1 MNMNDLNIKG
11 IRKKLG
17 LTQVQLAKKL
27 GVDTKTIQ
35 NWEYG
40 KRIPESK
47 HGIIRS
53 LLSAETTL
61 SEPKPQQY
69 YGGGN
74 VDEHIE
80 RVTLPLIPYD
90 VLAGFPNVDNL
101 GISID
106 GCEKYTVPEFSCRG
120 AEFLIRVS
128 GDSMFPRYN
137 NGDLLACKRIT
148 NVTFIQWGKVYV
160 IDTTQGILVK
170 HLFPSSFDDKITCH
184 SVNSDNYPDF
194 DIPKAEIRSFSLVL
208 GSISLV

>member
-1 MNMNDLNIKG
+1 MNMNDLDIKG

-53 LLSAETTL
+53 LLSAETIR
-61 SEPKPQQY
+61 PKPNPQQY
-69 YGGGN
+69 YGGGESISSEN
-74 VDEHIE
+74 
-80 RVTLPLIPYD
+80 VTLPLIPYD
-90 VLAGFPNVDNL
+90 VLAGSPNTDCL
-101 GISID
+101 GVSMAD
-106 GCEKYTVPEFSCRG
+106 CERYAVPEFTCRG

-137 NGDLLACKRIT
+137 NGDILACKKIT

-170 HLFPSSFDDKITCH
+170 HLFPSTDEDKITCH
-184 SVNSDNYPDF
+184 SVNTANYPDF
-194 DIPKAEIRSFSLVL
+194 DIPKADIRSFSLVL
-208 GSISLV
+208 GVIALE